1 MNCKFQYKYKNVYL
15 INHVSDTKANKKYHD
30 YTDINYRDM
39 CIYSNIPIAMLL
51 VFFYLFNKEL
61 YDYDYNNVYS

>member
-15 INHVSDTKANKKYHD
+15 INHVSDTKANKKQHD
-30 YTDINYRDM
+30 YTDINYIDM

-51 VFFYLFNKEL
+51 FFLLVQQNNV
-61 YDYDYNNVYS
+61 YDYDYNN